1 MLKENLPGIVL
12 RNVGKKL
19 TLYFKSTTG
28 ALINE
33 LVNDSYDFYQ
43 TLIETALP
51 LRQMMAK
58 TLNNLDDDTMNNIE
72 QVNSIPTYLIT
83 LVCTLSDK
91 LGALIVCSYHV
102 TYAFQSK
109 STLYVCL
116 NVKELFARNRRDIC
130 SLSDCN
136 GTRIHNHLVRKRTL
150 NHLANL
156 TK

>member
-12 RNVGKKL
+12 QDVGKKL

-83 LVCTLSDK
+83 LVCMLIDK
-91 LGALIVCSYHV
+91 LGAL
-102 TYAFQSK
+102 
-109 STLYVCL
+109 
-116 NVKELFARNRRDIC
+116 N
-130 SLSDCN
+130 
-136 GTRIHNHLVRKRTL
+136 
-150 NHLANL
+150 
-156 TK
+156 